1 MTQAQYNVN
10 PQGLPPSS
18 ADVADVA
25 GQKGRP
31 TKHLHSPTHC
41 FKSGASL
48 VPTPRAPPGERV
60 GSGVDETRVV
70 SSHEV

>member
-1 MTQAQYNVN
+1 MATPRDFPLALLLLQVGRA
-10 PQGLPPSS
+10 GPPSTYT
-18 ADVADVA
+18 APPIV
-25 GQKGRP
+25 
-31 TKHLHSPTHC
+31 
-41 FKSGASL
+41 SL